1 MCTKPFPLC
10 IKLEQSWYDVTYVLQ
25 LSVIMMSWVRVRVRV
40 DLIVYKQ
47 IQRFL
52 SYLQKL
58 NKFFSKFILFPF
70 SFMFFIKELF
80 TILSQLKLNS
90 SLRQIIAAIISSS
103 NDKRKELNWE
113 QSPISIVEKWHSKI
127 IAKEKCTVS

>member
-25 LSVIMMSWVRVRVRV
+25 LSVIMMSWVRVRV

-58 NKFFSKFILFPF
+58 NKFFSKFLLFPF